1 MDDVDLDRVQT
12 ILQHRFSDPELVRRA
27 FRHASVT
34 DTRLQSNERLEFLG
48 DAILGMIVCERLF
61 MRYPEYLEGEMTK
74 IKSLAVSRSTCA
86 KIAKSLGLDEFIR
99 VGKGMRAQR
108 ALPASLA
115 AAVMESVIAA
125 LYLDSG
131 LDAVRGFLEPLID
144 PMIDD
149 AVRSG
154 HQHNFKSVLQQHAQR
169 THGVSPAYRILDEKG
184 PDHAKSFKIGV
195 EIDGESFDPSW
206 GQSKKQAEQQ
216 AALNALHAMGVVELD
231 EDGEAL
237 MADEPLN

>member
-1 MDDVDLDRVQT
+1 MDDVDLDRIQT
-12 ILQHRFSDPELVRRA
+12 ILKHRFSDPELLQRA

-34 DTRLQSNERLEFLG
+34 DSRLQSNERLEFLG

-61 MRYPEYLEGEMTK
+61 MRYPAYLEGEMTK
-74 IKSLAVSRSTCA
+74 IKSLAVSRTTCA
-86 KIAKSLGLDEFIR
+86 RIAKDLGLDEFIR
-99 VGKGMRAQR
+99 VGKGMRAQHS
-108 ALPASLA
+108 LPSSLA

-131 LDAVRGFLEPLID
+131 LDAVRRFLEPLID

-149 AVRSG
+149 AVKSG

-169 THGVSPAYRILDEKG
+169 TCGVSPAYRILDEKG
-184 PDHAKSFKIGV
+184 PDHAKSFKISV
-195 EIDGESFDPSW
+195 EIGGEVFDPSW

-237 MADEPLN
+237 LADEAAK